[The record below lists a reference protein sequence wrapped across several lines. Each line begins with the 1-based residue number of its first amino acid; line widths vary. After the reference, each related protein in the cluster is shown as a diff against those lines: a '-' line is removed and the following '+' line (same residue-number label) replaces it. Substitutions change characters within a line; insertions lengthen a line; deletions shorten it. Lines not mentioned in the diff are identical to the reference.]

1 MGRVNRLLERRV
13 LRRAADQALLTA
25 LTQRP
30 DGAAPGQPGGAPDKD
45 FQYTRFTPTGVL
57 QGPELV
63 ILKLKT

>member
-30 DGAAPGQPGGAPDKD
+30 DVRRRASRAAH
-45 FQYTRFTPTGVL
+45 R
-57 QGPELV
+57 
-63 ILKLKT
+63 IKTSNTAVPRPMPANRMTASR